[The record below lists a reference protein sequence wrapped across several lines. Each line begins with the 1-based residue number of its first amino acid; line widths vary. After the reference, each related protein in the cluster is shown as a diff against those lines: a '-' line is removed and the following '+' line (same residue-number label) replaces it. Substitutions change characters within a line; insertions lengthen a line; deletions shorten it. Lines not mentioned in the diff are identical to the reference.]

1 MALPLLIPV
10 GMVVF
15 GALGAGK
22 TTKAMYDSS
31 KASDIASSAQYRVA
45 RAEEK
50 LEASEE
56 GTNALLAMY
65 GKKKLEALDKQIQ
78 PFLSLFKQLKNVEIA
93 ESAELEKL
101 KIGKFSEV
109 AIAELQHSCSV
120 AHGALQGVGA
130 GAVGG
135 ALTAFG
141 AYSGTMMLASAGTET
156 AISAL
161 SGVAATNATLAW
173 LGGGTLAAGGMGIAG
188 GTMALGAM
196 VAGPA
201 LLIFG
206 SVLGSKASKKLS
218 DARASMEKAET
229 YEVEVD
235 AVCQKLT
242 MIQEVTNT
250 ASEVLS
256 SLRVRLR
263 RANGSLEEAINENGV
278 DYSKYDDKAKAAVFL
293 GAKYAQLVKA
303 VIDTPI
309 LNEKGELLG
318 EASSEFFGIKAAME
332 EIFLKLHSGHL
343 NL

>member
-1 MALPLLIPV
+1 MALPLLIPI
-10 GMVVF
+10 GMAVF
-15 GALGAGK
+15 GLIGAGK
-22 TTKAMYDSS
+22 TAMALCDSS
-31 KASDIASSAQYRVA
+31 KASDIASSAQYCVDQANKRLDQNKDA
-45 RAEEK
+45 
-50 LEASEE
+50 
-56 GTNALLAMY
+56 TNALLAGY

-78 PFLSLFKQLKNVEIA
+78 PFVALFKQLKNVEIA

-109 AIAELQHSCSV
+109 AIAELQYSCNV

-141 AYSGTMMLASAGTET
+141 AYSGTVMLASAGTGT

-173 LGGGTLAAGGMGIAG
+173 LGGGTLAAGGMGVAG
-188 GTMALGAM
+188 GTMVLGAM

-206 SVLGSKASKKLS
+206 SVLGAKASQKLS
-218 DARASMEKAET
+218 EARANMEKAET
-229 YEVEVD
+229 FKVEVD
-235 AVCQKLT
+235 GVCQKLV

-256 SLRVRLR
+256 SLRGRLR
-263 RANGSLEEAINENGV
+263 RANDSLEKVINESGT
-278 DYSKYDDKAKAAVFL
+278 DFSRYDDKAKAAVFL
-293 GAKYAQLVKA
+293 GVKYAQLVKA

-309 LNEKGELLG
+309 LNEKGELLSD
-318 EASSEFFGIKAAME
+318 ASSSFAGIKAAM
-332 EIFLKLHSGHL
+332 G
-343 NL
+343 